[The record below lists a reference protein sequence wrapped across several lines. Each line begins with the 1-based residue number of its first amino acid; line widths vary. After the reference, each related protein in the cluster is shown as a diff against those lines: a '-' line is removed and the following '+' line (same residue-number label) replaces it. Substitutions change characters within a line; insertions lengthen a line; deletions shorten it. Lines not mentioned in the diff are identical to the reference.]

1 MIDLPRISGAR
12 RAATLMVAVFAIAA
26 MLGVT
31 MASGSAAHFHARNTG
46 GQCDICVTAH
56 VVSLE
61 ARAVFHLFGSVQVH
75 ERMAPGSAISGYQL
89 LLAHSSFSRGPP
101 TLLS

>member
-1 MIDLPRISGAR
+1 MPGPL
-12 RAATLMVAVFAIAA
+12 RAAILIVAIVA

-31 MASGSAAHFHARNTG
+31 MASGSAAHFHERSAG
-46 GQCDICVTAH
+46 GQCDVCITAH

-61 ARAVFHLFGSVQVH
+61 ARAVFHLFSVVQTQ
-75 ERMAPGSAISGYQL
+75 ERLAAASVVSGYQL

-101 TLLS
+101 SLFA